1 MKNHQYLI
9 NTLRDIEIR
18 LNLLQDRSYS
28 LENNSS
34 ELRQINKR
42 RKKLGKDKE
51 KILKKLEQINN
62 NQDNNDIDQ

>member
-1 MKNHQYLI
+1 MKNRQYLI
-9 NTLRDIEIR
+9 NTLRDIEVR

-42 RKKLGKDKE
+42 RKKLDKDKE
-51 KILKKLEQINN
+51 KILRKLEQLNS
-62 NQDNNDIDQ
+62 NQEYNDLD

>member
-1 MKNHQYLI
+1 MKNRQYLI
-9 NTLRDIEIR
+9 NSLRDIEIR

-34 ELRQINKR
+34 ELKQINKR

-51 KILKKLEQINN
+51 KILKKLEQMNN
-62 NQDNNDIDQ
+62 IQDYNDVDQ

>member
-1 MKNHQYLI
+1 MKNRQYLI

-42 RKKLGKDKE
+42 RKKLDKDKE
-51 KILKKLEQINN
+51 KILRKLEQLNS
-62 NQDNNDIDQ
+62 NQEYNDLD

>member
-1 MKNHQYLI
+1 MKNRQYLI
-9 NTLRDIEIR
+9 NTLRDIEVR

-42 RKKLGKDKE
+42 RKKLDKDKD
-51 KILKKLEQINN
+51 KILRKLEQLNS
-62 NQDNNDIDQ
+62 NQEYNDLD